1 MKYIRQIILPVFFLL
16 VTTGAVK
23 AQPGVDEID
32 QSTEQTLQILEQLLG
47 NMEGFEDGVAPA
59 FEAFRN
65 GMGMVRDG
73 LEFYNSMQ
81 ALDNNECVPDFST
94 PAEAMMPTGCA
105 GNEGCA
111 GCYRE
116 SINRL
121 NTVRKSLARMRC
133 IYTNTKKF
141 TDAAISFGDNVSG
154 IHGVMGIAWQ
164 NERRGIEQS
173 LRDFEATYDNKYK
186 ALMESMQVALNGI
199 NACEAKYGMRDWYQ
213 RFGFLYFEMMKEK
226 YKRDD

>member
-1 MKYIRQIILPVFFLL
+1 MRYIRQILLPVLFLL
-16 VTTGAVK
+16 VTAGAVK
-23 AQPGVDEID
+23 AQPGANEID
-32 QSTEQTLQILEQLLG
+32 QATEQTMQLLEQLFG
-47 NMEGFEDGVAPA
+47 NMEGFEEGVGPA

-65 GMGMVRDG
+65 GMGIVRDG

-81 ALDNNECVPDFST
+81 ALDENECVPDFTT

-105 GNEGCA
+105 SNEECA
-111 GCYRE
+111 SCYDE

-164 NERRGIEQS
+164 NERRGIEKS
-173 LRDFEATYDNKYK
+173 LQDFEKTYDKKY
-186 ALMESMQVALNGI
+186 ADLMTSMQTALNGI
-199 NACEAKYGMRDWYQ
+199 NACEAKFGMRDWYQ

>member
-1 MKYIRQIILPVFFLL
+1 
-16 VTTGAVK
+16 
-23 AQPGVDEID
+23 
-32 QSTEQTLQILEQLLG
+32 
-47 NMEGFEDGVAPA
+47 
-59 FEAFRN
+59 
-65 GMGMVRDG
+65 
-73 LEFYNSMQ
+73 
-81 ALDNNECVPDFST
+81 
-94 PAEAMMPTGCA
+94 
-105 GNEGCA
+105 
-111 GCYRE
+111 
-116 SINRL
+116 
-121 NTVRKSLARMRC
+121 MRC

-199 NACEAKYGMRDWYQ
+199 SACEAKFGMRDWYQ